1 MQATSRALCPA
12 HNFTWSL
19 SLSKLNSAFPKWLW
33 WALITALMVTVLLV
47 SGFMLKTA
55 QAILRSPINPA
66 RGGALGQIVPE
77 RSTPAGTDFPPM
89 VGVTPAASGGVAATP
104 TLAALATRVAEEER
118 LTVLVLGIDRR
129 PYQTSFLSRTDTMI
143 VLSVDKAEKTA
154 SMLSI
159 PRDLYIDIPGYGVDR
174 INTAFQKG
182 MSSGDPAD
190 GAALVI
196 ATMAENL
203 GILIDHYVLVDFNT
217 VVSVIDNVGGVQIQ
231 VPFTIYDP
239 EYPDSAYGFDPF
251 YIEAGWQT
259 LDGATAL
266 KYMRTR
272 HADNDFGRAARQQQV
287 ILAFRDQVLALGAG
301 QLIARIPFF
310 FTEFSN
316 GVFTD
321 LTMAEVIE
329 AAQAS
334 QEISAENIHTAV
346 LNYDYVRNFTSPGG
360 ASVLILRED
369 RDIRELVQ
377 HLFP

>member
-1 MQATSRALCPA
+1 MSQKDV
-12 HNFTWSL
+12 FI
-19 SLSKLNSAFPKWLW
+19 PKWLW
-33 WALITALMVTVLLV
+33 WAVIAALLVTVLLV
-47 SGFMLKTA
+47 SGFMIRTA
-55 QAILRSPINPA
+55 QAILNSPINPVQA
-66 RGGALGQIVPE
+66 GDLGQTASTRDAAANPDLPPVVRVTSRPGGATQ
-77 RSTPAGTDFPPM
+77 
-89 VGVTPAASGGVAATP
+89 ATP
-104 TLAALATRVAEEER
+104 TLAAPATIAADEER

-129 PYQTSFLSRTDTMI
+129 PNQTSFLSRTDTMLI
-143 VLSVDKAEKTA
+143 LSVDKAEKTA

-159 PRDLYIDIPGYGVDR
+159 PRDLYVDIPGYGEDR

-190 GAALVI
+190 GAALAI
-196 ATMAENL
+196 ATIEENL
-203 GILIDHYVLVDFNT
+203 GIHIDHYLLIDFTT
-217 VVSVIDNVGGVQIQ
+217 VVRVIDAVGGVTVQ
-231 VPFTIYDP
+231 VPFTIFDP
-239 EYPDSAYGFDPF
+239 EYPDMDYGFDPF

-287 ILAFRDQVLALGAG
+287 ILAFRDQVLAMGAG
-301 QLIARIPFF
+301 QLITRIPFF
-310 FTEFSN
+310 LNEFSN

-321 LTMAEVIE
+321 LSAQEVIE
-329 AAQAS
+329 AAQSS
-334 QEISAENIHTAV
+334 QEISAENIHSAV

-369 RDIRELVQ
+369 RNIADLVQ